1 MEKYR
6 LRRDSMYRAL
16 AVAIGIFSSTL
27 LSYAAFRLK
36 LPIYPDALGTI
47 AISAV
52 GGLFPGIMTAVL
64 TDTVCMLFNDNA
76 LYFGIVNVLTAIFT
90 AWFIR
95 EKGFKYISNV
105 IIFILSAGLIGGG
118 LSGIIQWTLF
128 GEPQS
133 ASIAELVDKTGIQ
146 SSIVRF
152 LLFLFI
158 NISVNIIEKG
168 VSTGIVLLVMYFIPN
183 EILIRIRNS
192 GWRQRPLS
200 PDEVKEMDAYD
211 TGVGLSIR
219 RRMTIML
226 AVIALAVAVLMS
238 YIGLGLYYR
247 NAKEDVKNN
256 AYDAAEAAAM
266 VIDGDKIAD
275 FLKEGKDADGYKET
289 ADMLYYIW
297 KGSTDVE
304 YLYVL
309 TIDEE
314 YVTFV
319 FDVYDETMESDEE
332 PYAPGDKVEIEEEF
346 KPYMP
351 ELLAGEEIEPV
362 VSDNTWSYLLTVYYP
377 IYDSNGNTVCYTG
390 ADVSMNYLADYM
402 KDFIFRVLL
411 MLSAFFVLI
420 VAYGLQTTGLY
431 IVYPVESMVHEISK
445 FTNGSSDQKQ
455 LDADVRS
462 LRSLDI
468 STGDEIEKLYRSVC
482 KMAASQTEQI
492 RSVRRLSENT
502 AKMQDG
508 LIITMADLVE
518 NRDSDT
524 GAHIQKT
531 AAYVKI
537 IVEGLKKKG
546 YYAEKITDKFMSDV
560 VRSAPLHDV
569 GKISIPDNVLNKPGK
584 LTDEEYEI
592 MKNHTT
598 EGRKIMEK
606 AIDTVEGEN
615 YLKEARNMAAYH
627 HERWDGKGY
636 PEGLHGEVIP
646 LSARIMAVADVFDA
660 LASPRVYKPPFPL
673 EKALSIIQEGAG
685 TQFDAKCVEVFLDA
699 LPEVK
704 VILRKYNENV
714 L

>member
-1 MEKYR
+1 MVKHR
-6 LRRDSMYRAL
+6 LRRDSMYKAL
-16 AVAIGIFSSTL
+16 AVAIGILSSVV
-27 LSYAAFRLK
+27 LSYVAYRLQ
-36 LPIYPDALGTI
+36 LPVYPDAVGTI
-47 AISAV
+47 GMSVI

-64 TDTVCMLFNDNA
+64 TDTACVAFNENA
-76 LYFGIVNVLTAIFT
+76 LYFGIVNALTAIFT
-90 AWFIR
+90 AWFVR
-95 EKGFKYISNV
+95 EKGFDRKKNV
-105 IIFILSAGLIGGG
+105 MIFILGAGLIGGG
-118 LSGIIQWTLF
+118 LSGIIQWVLF
-128 GEPQS
+128 NEPQS
-133 ASIAELVDKTGIQ
+133 AAIVDLLDKINIQ
-146 SSIVRF
+146 TPIVKL

-158 NISVNIIEKG
+158 NIFINIIEKG
-168 VSTGIVLLVMYFIPN
+168 ISTGVVLLVMYFAPK
-183 EILIRIRNS
+183 EILTRIRNS

-226 AVIALAVAVLMS
+226 VVIALAMAVLMS

-256 AYDAAEAAAM
+256 AYDAAQAAAM
-266 VIDGDKIAD
+266 AVDGDKIAD
-275 FLKEGKDADGYKET
+275 FLKEGRDADGYEET

-351 ELLAGEEIEPV
+351 GLLAGEEIEPV

-377 IYDSNGNTVCYTG
+377 VYDSNGNTVCYTG

-411 MLSAFFVLI
+411 ILSAFFVLVI
-420 VAYGLQTTGLY
+420 AYGLWTTGLY
-431 IVYPVESMVHEISK
+431 IVYPVESMVHKISK

-592 MKNHTT
+592 MKTHTT

>member
-1 MEKYR
+1 M
-6 LRRDSMYRAL
+6 
-16 AVAIGIFSSTL
+16 AVAIGILSSVV
-27 LSYAAFRLK
+27 LSYVAYRLQ
-36 LPIYPDALGTI
+36 LPVYPDAVGTI
-47 AISAV
+47 GMSVI

-64 TDTVCMLFNDNA
+64 TDTACVVFNENA
-76 LYFGIVNVLTAIFT
+76 LYFGIVNALTAIFT
-90 AWFIR
+90 AWFVR
-95 EKGFKYISNV
+95 EKGFHQKKNIT
-105 IIFILSAGLIGGG
+105 IFILGAGVIGGG

-128 GEPQS
+128 REPQS
-133 ASIAELVDKTGIQ
+133 AAIVEILDKTNLQ
-146 SSIVRF
+146 SSVVRF

-158 NISVNIIEKG
+158 NISIHIIEKG
-168 VSTGIVLLVMYFIPN
+168 ISTGIVLLVVYFVPKD
-183 EILIRIRNS
+183 ILTRIRNS

-200 PDEVKEMDAYD
+200 PDEVKEMDADD

-226 AVIALAVAVLMS
+226 VVVVLAIVVLMS

-247 NAKEDVKNN
+247 NAKEDAKNN
-256 AYDAAEAAAM
+256 AYDAARAAAM
-266 VIDGDKIAD
+266 AVDGDKIAD
-275 FLKEGKDADGYKET
+275 FLKEGRDADGYEET

-304 YLYVL
+304 YLYVV

-319 FDVYDETMESDEE
+319 FDVDDKETESDGE

-351 ELLAGEEIEPV
+351 GLLAGEEIEPV

-377 IYDSNGNTVCYTG
+377 VYDSDGQTVCYTG
-390 ADVSMNYLADYM
+390 ADTSMNYLADYM

-411 MLSAFFVLI
+411 ILSAFFVLVI
-420 VAYGLQTTGLY
+420 AYGLWTTGLY
-431 IVYPVESMVHEISK
+431 IVYPVESMVHKISK
-445 FTNGSSDQKQ
+445 FTNGGSDQKQ

-592 MKNHTT
+592 MKTHTT

>member
-390 ADVSMNYLADYM
+390 AGVSMNYLADYM

-592 MKNHTT
+592 MKTHTT

-660 LASPRVYKPPFPL
+660 LTSPRVYKPPFPL
-673 EKALSIIQEGAG
+673 EQALSMIQESAG

-704 VILRKYNENV
+704 VVLRKYNENAV
-714 L
+714 